1 MDKEKAS
8 SNQLTKKSNRKT
20 IVVVISVIVL
30 LACLWCLISS
40 KGFRSAFANNR
51 WSLTFVE
58 ESKNANF
65 SFDDI
70 ATPPSGHAAGGL
82 WLAHQALK
90 EGDDEKA
97 LVFLNDLADAGDE
110 LALDTQAKIFFNQ
123 KRYEEALEIW
133 IETKNSRSLEVA
145 RGRFIELEL
154 PELQYRA
161 DEALYGIRPEEYATW
176 YAHSLN
182 ANGELEAAM
191 ELLED
196 SIQKYP
202 NSDQKSTWYRLIA
215 DFYRDQKD
223 WVNAE
228 IYYQQALSTMPVDS
242 KAEHNLEAMYKLK
255 KDELNR
261 DGN

>member
-8 SNQLTKKSNRKT
+8 SNQLTKKSKRKT
-20 IVVVISVIVL
+20 IVVVISAIVL

-40 KGFRSAFANNR
+40 KGFRSAVLNNR
-51 WSLTFVE
+51 WSLSFVK

-65 SFDDI
+65 SFEDL
-70 ATPPSGHAAGGL
+70 APPPAGHADGGL

-90 EGDDEKA
+90 AGDEETA
-97 LVFLNDLADAGDE
+97 LLLLNDLVDGGDE
-110 LALDTQAKIFFNQ
+110 LALDTQAKIYFNQ
-123 KRYEEALEIW
+123 KRYEEALELW
-133 IETKNSRSLEVA
+133 IKTKNSRTLEIA
-145 RGRFIELEL
+145 RGQFIELEL

-161 DEALYGIRPEEYATW
+161 DEALYEMRPEEYAAW

-182 ANGELEAAM
+182 AHGEFEAAM

-202 NSDQKSTWYRLIA
+202 NSDQKSTWYRLIG

-228 IYYQQALSTMPVDS
+228 IYYQQALSTSLVDA
-242 KAEHNLEAMYKLK
+242 KAEANLEFMLKLK

>member
-8 SNQLTKKSNRKT
+8 SNQLAKKSKRK
-20 IVVVISVIVL
+20 VIVIVL
-30 LACLWCLISS
+30 STMVLLAVLWCLVSS

-51 WSLTFVE
+51 WSLNFVE
-58 ESKNANF
+58 ESRNSNF
-65 SFDDI
+65 SYEDLL
-70 ATPPSGHAAGGL
+70 TPPARQADAGL

-90 EGDDEKA
+90 EGDEEKA
-97 LVFLNDLADAGDE
+97 LLLLNDLAEAGDE

-123 KRYEEALEIW
+123 KRYEEALDNW
-133 IETKNSRSLEVA
+133 ISTKNSRSLEVA
-145 RGRFIELEL
+145 RGQFIELEL

-161 DEALYGIRPEEYATW
+161 DKALYEIRPEEYATW
-176 YAHSLN
+176 YAYSLN
-182 ANGELEAAM
+182 DNGEFEAGL

-202 NSDQKSTWYRLIA
+202 SSDQKSTWYRLIG

-228 IYYQQALSTMPVDS
+228 IYYQQALSTSPVDA
-242 KAEHNLEAMYKLK
+242 KAEANLEGLYKLK
-255 KDELNR
+255 KNESNG